1 VRVIQGFKCKDTRKL
16 YEGQR
21 VRKFDGIR
29 AQAER
34 RLDRLDQAT
43 TLADLAGLPSN
54 RLERLRGDRNG
65 QYSIR
70 VNDQWRI
77 CFNWED
83 DGPHAVEIADYH

>member
-1 VRVIQGFKCKDTRKL
+1 MIQGFKCKDTQKL

-21 VRKFDGIR
+21 VRRFDGIR

-54 RLERLRGDRNG
+54 RLERLRGDRKG
-65 QYSIR
+65 QHSIR
-70 VNDQWRI
+70 INDQWRI
-77 CFNWED
+77 CF
-83 DGPHAVEIADYH
+83 I